1 MAKSF
6 RIIMTVP
13 IEALLLKSKESAEQN
28 AVMFTGDTTSGSF
41 QGRNFAGEYRTEGE
55 TLFITLSQKPF
66 FIPWSVAEAKVRE
79 FLSYDPGVQRNS
91 RHSIGCAAS
100 GS

>member
-6 RIIMTVP
+6 SIIMAAP
-13 IEALLLKSKESAEQN
+13 IEALLLKAKEAAEQN
-28 AVMFTGDTTSGSF
+28 GVMFTGDTTSGSF
-41 QGRNFAGEYRTEGE
+41 QGNGFAGEYKTQGE
-55 TLFITLSQKPF
+55 TLFVTLSQKPF

>member
-6 RIIMTVP
+6 NIIMTAP
-13 IEALLLKSKESAEQN
+13 IKALLLKGKEAAKQN
-28 AVMFTGDTTSGSF
+28 GAMFTGDTTSGSF
-41 QGRNFAGEYRTEGE
+41 QGKGLAGEYRIEGE
-55 TLFITLSQKPF
+55 NLFVTLSQKPF

-79 FLSYDPGVQRNS
+79 FLSHDPGVQRNS
-91 RHSIGCAAS
+91 KHSIGCAAS

>member
-6 RIIMTVP
+6 SITMTVP
-13 IEALLLKSKESAEQN
+13 IKVLLLKSKESAEQN

-41 QGRNFAGEYRTEGE
+41 QGKHFAGEYRTDGE
-55 TLFITLSQKPF
+55 TIFVTLSQKPF

-79 FLSYDPGVQRNS
+79 FLSYDPGIQRNS
-91 RHSIGCAAS
+91 RNSVGCAAS

>member
-6 RIIMTVP
+6 SIIMSAS
-13 IEALLLKSKESAEQN
+13 IKALLLKCKESAEQSG
-28 AVMFTGDTTSGSF
+28 VMFTGDTTSGSF
-41 QGRNFAGEYRTEGE
+41 QGKHFAGEYRTEGE
-55 TLFITLSQKPF
+55 TIFVTLSQKPF

-79 FLSYDPGVQRNS
+79 FLSYDPGIQRNS